1 MKTEPISVTF
11 SDSATQRC
19 PFEAYDKIREVAP
32 VYKDPI
38 TGNYV
43 LTRFEDVRKALLNVK
58 ALRNRT
64 GLIHV
69 RENPVT
75 DQMYKERGWLP
86 LNTLVNNDPP
96 EHGIY
101 RALVDKVFT
110 PKRVA
115 AIEPRIAEIVEDLI
129 DAFIDQKEIEFL
141 DAFAIKLPMYM
152 ISEQLGVPREDIARF
167 KMWSDVAVEMISQS
181 IAPEREIEITGHII
195 DMQNYFAKVVE
206 KVRITPNDTLI
217 SQLTNTDIE
226 GRRLDMRELSGILQQ
241 LLIGGNDTSTST
253 IASGM
258 KLLIEQPELAER
270 LHAQPELAKQFAEE
284 TLRTRSA
291 VQVLFRKVAED
302 IEIQGVPIP
311 AGSIVEV
318 RYGAANRD
326 PTQFTDPAKVNLDR
340 SNAQTHLAFGA
351 GRHFCIGNQLA
362 RAELTLAF
370 QALTRRLT
378 NFRASRGE
386 NSYRPITSYIG
397 HGVNLLWMSFDKR

>member
-1 MKTEPISVTF
+1 
-11 SDSATQRC
+11 
-19 PFEAYDKIREVAP
+19 
-32 VYKDPI
+32 
-38 TGNYV
+38 
-43 LTRFEDVRKALLNVK
+43 
-58 ALRNRT
+58 
-64 GLIHV
+64 
-69 RENPVT
+69 
-75 DQMYKERGWLP
+75 
-86 LNTLVNNDPP
+86 
-96 EHGIY
+96 
-101 RALVDKVFT
+101 LVDKVFT

-129 DAFIDQKEIEFL
+129 DGFVGQREIEFL

-195 DMQNYFAKVVE
+195 DMQNYFANVVE
-206 KVRITPNDTLI
+206 KVRLAPNETLI
-217 SQLTNTDIE
+217 SQLTNTDVD
-226 GRRLDMRELSGILQQ
+226 GRKLDMRELSGILQQ

-270 LHAQPELAKQFAEE
+270 LYVQPELAKQFAEE

-302 IEIQGVPIP
+302 MEIQGVSIP

-326 PTQFTDPAKVNLDR
+326 PRQFADPAKVDLDR
-340 SNAQTHLAFGA
+340 SNAQTHLAFGS

-362 RAELTLAF
+362 RAELILAF
-370 QALTRRLT
+370 QALTRRLKD
-378 NFRASRGE
+378 FRASRGE
-386 NSYRPITSYIG
+386 SSYRPITSYIG
-397 HGVNLLWMSFDKR
+397 HGVNELWMSFEER